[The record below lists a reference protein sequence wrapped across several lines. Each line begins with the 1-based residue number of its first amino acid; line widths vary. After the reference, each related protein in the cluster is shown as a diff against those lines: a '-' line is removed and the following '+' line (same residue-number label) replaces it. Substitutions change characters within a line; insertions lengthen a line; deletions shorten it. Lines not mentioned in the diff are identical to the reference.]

1 MRKLQALLKAIL
13 LRRTKKSQI
22 DGQPILNLPERTTE
36 AQHAVF
42 SEDEEAFYRALE
54 TKTQLQFNKYL
65 KAGTIGRNYTNVL
78 VLLLRLRQA
87 CCHPHLI
94 KDFGILTGNPDVSIK
109 DLLALAAE
117 LAPEVVERIKSESAF
132 ECPVCYDGVDNP
144 AIFIPC
150 GHSTCSE
157 CFAKISDP
165 AQALAHGD
173 EGAANIKCPKCR
185 GRIVPSKVI
194 DYNAFKQVH
203 MPEEGQAGNPEV
215 SSTAADGVDE
225 ETASETESEDDGD
238 SDDSDDDLA
247 GFVVDDDVVDD
258 HSETE
263 SEDEGEEG
271 YRQGKTPFEKSKP
284 KKDQKGKRSVKKDV
298 KGKGKAKEK
307 KAPRK
312 TLAQLKIE
320 SMRNIKARRKYM
332 RRLERDWVSSAK
344 IEKTMEIL
352 TNTQNR
358 RDGEKTIIFSQFT
371 SLLDLLEVP
380 ISRKNWGYKRYDGS
394 MSSTQRNDAVLAF
407 TDKPDCKIMLVS
419 LKAGNSGLNLV
430 AASQVI
436 IFDPFWNPYI
446 EEQAID
452 RAHRIGQMRPVQVHR
467 VLVENTVE
475 DRILALQEK
484 KRQLI
489 EGALDEK
496 ASQSIGRLDTRELA
510 FLFVSTTHI
519 IGYHNPLLT
528 GIAGRLSLSCSSAT
542 PLLQA

>member
-13 LRRTKKSQI
+13 LRRTKKSKI
-22 DGQPILNLPERTTE
+22 DGKPILNLPERTTE
-36 AQHAVF
+36 LQHAVF

-54 TKTQLQFNKYL
+54 TKAQLQFNKYL
-65 KAGTIGRNYTNVL
+65 KANTIGRNYSNVL

-94 KDFGILTGNPDVSIK
+94 RDFGILTGNPDVTVK
-109 DLLALAAE
+109 DMLALAAE
-117 LAPEVVERIKSESAF
+117 LAPEVVERIKSETAF

-173 EGAANIKCPKCR
+173 EDAANIKCPNCR
-185 GRIVPSKVI
+185 GKIVPSKVI

-203 MPEEGQAGNPEV
+203 VPEEGQAGNFEV
-215 SSTAADGVDE
+215 STTGTDLLVVEDARETESEDSDSEDSDDDLDGFVVADDVVDDE
-225 ETASETESEDDGD
+225 SETESEDG
-238 SDDSDDDLA
+238 
-247 GFVVDDDVVDD
+247 
-258 HSETE
+258 
-263 SEDEGEEG
+263 GEQG
-271 YRQGKTPFEKSKP
+271 YRQGKTPFEKSKA
-284 KKDQKGKRSVKKDV
+284 KKSRKSRKSAKGDA

-312 TLAQLKIE
+312 TLAQLKAE
-320 SMRNIKARRKYM
+320 SMRNIKARRRYM
-332 RRLERDWVSSAK
+332 RRLEKDWVTSAK
-344 IEKTMEIL
+344 IEKTMDIL
-352 TNTQNR
+352 TNIQNG

-380 ISRKNWGYKRYDGS
+380 ISRKGWGYKRYDGS

-419 LKAGNSGLNLV
+419 LKAGNAGLNLV

-467 VLVENTVE
+467 MLVANTVE

-496 ASQSIGRLDTRELA
+496 ASQTIGRLGTRELA
-510 FLFVSTTHI
+510 FLFVSLHVFPT
-519 IGYHNPLLT
+519 YQ
-528 GIAGRLSLSCSSAT
+528 SSR
-542 PLLQA
+542 

>member
-13 LRRTKKSQI
+13 LRRTKKSKI
-22 DGQPILNLPERTTE
+22 DGKPILNLPERTTE
-36 AQHAVF
+36 FQHAVF
-42 SEDEEAFYRALE
+42 SEDEDAFYQALE

-65 KAGTIGRNYTNVL
+65 KANTVGRNYTNVL

-94 KDFGILTGNPDVSIK
+94 KDFGILTGNPDVTVK
-109 DLLALAAE
+109 DMLALAAE
-117 LAPEVVERIKSESAF
+117 LAPEVVERIKSETAF
-132 ECPVCYDGVDNP
+132 ECPVCYDGVENP

-150 GHSTCSE
+150 GHNTCSE

-173 EGAANIKCPKCR
+173 EGAANIKCPNCR
-185 GRIVPSKVI
+185 GKIVPSKVI

-203 MPEEGQAGNPEV
+203 MPEQGPAGASEV
-215 SSTAADGVDE
+215 SATGGDSVDAGVDS
-225 ETASETESEDDGD
+225 ETASEDSN
-238 SDDSDDDLA
+238 SDDSDDDLD
-247 GFVVDDDVVDD
+247 GFVVADDVDDDD
-258 HSETE
+258 SENE
-263 SEDEGEEG
+263 SEGNGEQG
-271 YRQGKTPFEKSKP
+271 YRRGKTPFEKSKA
-284 KKDQKGKRSVKKDV
+284 KKDRKEKNPAKGDV
-298 KGKGKAKEK
+298 KGKGKARDK
-307 KAPRK
+307 KGPRK
-312 TLAQLKIE
+312 TLAQLKAE
-320 SMRNIKARRKYM
+320 SMRNIKSRRRYM
-332 RRLERDWVSSAK
+332 RRLEKDWVTSAK

-352 TNTQNR
+352 NGVQ
-358 RDGEKTIIFSQFT
+358 DSKEGEKTIIFSQFT

-407 TDKPDCKIMLVS
+407 TDKPDCRIMLVS
-419 LKAGNSGLNLV
+419 LKAGNAGLNLV

-467 VLVENTVE
+467 MLVANTVE

-496 ASQSIGRLDTRELA
+496 ASQNIGRLGTRELA
-510 FLFVSTTHI
+510 FLFV
-519 IGYHNPLLT
+519 GLL
-528 GIAGRLSLSCSSAT
+528 ISLT
-542 PLLQA
+542 QVYQYR